1 MDTII
6 KNFINSK
13 DNKKIK
19 DLKRIRDDKSFRK
32 EKSLFFI
39 EGEKIFFEAPK
50 NSIMSIFISN
60 SKYLEL
66 EKDNKFF
73 LVLLNYIKDYTN
85 ENIYVVADNIFDSC
99 KDTVNSQGIICICKM
114 KERYELEKYLDG
126 KDFIII
132 LNNINDPGNL
142 GTIIRTSEAFGA
154 TLIICDKKC
163 VDLYS
168 PKVIRA
174 SMGSIFRKDIY
185 ISDDIIKDIQ
195 FLKSQNLKIYATLL
209 ESNKNYIDE
218 KYEMPLAFI
227 FGNEAN
233 GIDEDVIDIVDEKIK
248 INMEGEIESLN
259 VAMALGIIGFEIRRK
274 ISYAK

>member
-13 DNKKIK
+13 ENKKIK

-50 NSIMSIFISN
+50 DSIMSIFISN

-126 KDFIII
+126 KDFIMI

-168 PKVIRA
+168 PKVVRA
-174 SMGSIFRKDIY
+174 SMGSIFRK
-185 ISDDIIKDIQ
+185 K
-195 FLKSQNLKIYATLL
+195 LYATLL

-218 KYEMPLAFI
+218 KYEMPLAVI